1 MLEPVKL
8 KLEVGRS
15 YLNASGRIVDIIY
28 FKDRYYWD
36 EETRPYFV
44 DGLFSIMKE
53 SRHRNLIRE
62 VPQELKDYL
71 QVKIEEY
78 YTKPSFQIYVDKTF
92 KKEKL
97 WQKMRDNGF

>member
-15 YLNASGRIVDIIY
+15 YLNASGGIINIIY
-28 FKDRYYWD
+28 FKDGYYWD
-36 EETRPYFV
+36 EETRPYYV
-44 DGLFSIMKE
+44 DGLFSVRKE
-53 SRHRNLIRE
+53 NLHRNLIRE

-78 YTKPSFQIYVDKTF
+78 YSKPSFQIYVDKIF
-92 KKEKL
+92 KKES
-97 WQKMRDNGF
+97 NG